1 VRQKVPDSKRT
12 VLVTG
17 ASRGIG
23 AAIAEVFSQHG
34 WDVVRPGRD
43 ELDLANAVSVH
54 DYCRSLKETAIDAL
68 VNNAGVNHL
77 ASLTEIDEA
86 KWDEMLRVNLT
97 AMRMLTEAVVPGMSV
112 RSWGRIVNVSSIFSL
127 VARSKRAAYAATKGA
142 VNAFTRAA
150 AVELAP
156 RGILVN
162 AVCPGYIGTDM
173 TRANNSVADL
183 EAIERTIPL
192 SRLGDPL
199 EIARVV
205 AFLCSD
211 EASYITGQLIVAD
224 GGFTCQ

>member
-1 VRQKVPDSKRT
+1 VRQKVADSKRT

-23 AAIAEVFSQHG
+23 AAIAEVFTQRG

-43 ELDLANAVSVH
+43 ELDLASAVSVH
-54 DYCRSLKETAIDAL
+54 DYCRSLKEAKIDAL

-77 ASLTEIDEA
+77 ASLAEIDDA

-97 AMRMLTEAVVPGMSV
+97 AVRLLTEAVVPGMSA

-173 TRANNSVADL
+173 TRANNSAADL

-192 SRLGDPL
+192 DRLGDPL

>member
-1 VRQKVPDSKRT
+1 MPNSQKT
-12 VLVTG
+12 VLITG

-23 AAIAEVFSQHG
+23 ASISEVFTQRG

-43 ELDLANAVSVH
+43 ELDLASAVSVR
-54 DYCRSLKETAIDAL
+54 DYCRSLKEAKIGAL
-68 VNNAGVNHL
+68 VNNAGVNHP
-77 ASLTEIDEA
+77 ASLAEIDDA

-97 AMRMLTEAVVPGMSV
+97 SVRLLTEAVVPAMSA
-112 RSWGRIVNVSSIFSL
+112 RGWGRIVNVSSIFSL

-142 VNAFTRAA
+142 VNAFTRAT

-173 TRANNSVADL
+173 TRANNSTAEL

-192 SRLGDPL
+192 GRLGHPD
-199 EIARVV
+199 EVGRIV

-211 EASYITGQLIVAD
+211 DASYITGQLIVAD
-224 GGFTCQ
+224 GGYTCQ